1 MKQIQSLLRFL
12 PAAVLAL
19 GLALPARAALQTM
32 DDEAFALV
40 TTLNV
45 TMQQGE
51 TRTFFVSE
59 SDSTVDKNINIQSQS
74 PSSIEVSPI
83 VQSLQQSENQ
93 GWTFTA
99 VSATGAGTPAV
110 VRIYQQN
117 NTANLVVF
125 NITVTAG
132 ENSFT
137 WLVDGEP
144 SLTGSISLDEGSRV
158 DVTARLATKVVET
171 TVFHITSSDT
181 DLITVSPDSQ
191 TVLARGEGLSFTIDA
206 LDGFNG
212 ANPTVTVASE
222 DGSIVGTLFV
232 RVNNVDP
239 VITTPNPEEPPEFT
253 RTANK
258 PSTYT
263 GVAKDDGTV
272 DNASL
277 VYTWDFGD
285 GTAVVTGRQVSHAY
299 AGEGEYT
306 GTLTVTDKDGAS
318 AVSTF
323 TVIVEPGVIVKL
335 DTPGELER
343 TLAGVARASD
353 FTFETP
359 AGTTWIPAGNPF
371 GPKEPFVADVILP
384 DRVYPFGWLV
394 PDEITGGNTA
404 RLETGWNAITQLS
417 GNAPDSGIATVYYV
431 GSLAWR
437 GNDIIV
443 GVDGDGNDVVVN
455 PDTFGDIDQDGLPDI
470 WETRYFGQVNMD
482 TILDEGF
489 AAASDKQPS
498 DEDEPIQHPR
508 YTADGNP
515 DHDHLPPY
523 ASVVVTNK
531 VDGGLIQVFDYPLDC
546 SIGVRSYATIA
557 WDEIPPDWLSSVA
570 AAYDTQ
576 LTQNGYPRRQSFVP
590 FSNFMEFRGVPE
602 CRVDA
607 DTGDFS
613 LDEAGRYLWRYYT
626 DPNPTKYTRGP
637 SPVTDPTSADSNN
650 NGRDDGWEYYFWLTL
665 KYDVHPER
673 WRAYDPTF
681 SLYAPSSGNY
691 TPNANPGLPLLKTE
705 VGNFEAVTEAKPDD
719 PWDVFAYYGSV
730 TNAPI
735 VNTNMSV
742 RVNYPNGFQLFNLL
756 GAMDS
761 RGNSILY
768 YVGTDLMPHPT
779 DGWINL
785 LTGDYYIPGVADFL
799 LKEAEYPD
807 FFPKGAPDEGGLDWS
822 DPAPILQ
829 IAAVHQDGLFS
840 REYLMSLFDPAST
853 ASGVRQPENADELPY
868 AWYRDDTVTNNY
880 STLSVNA
887 SAQRPMPYVRWQPDF
902 DIDNDGLSN
911 LEEYYLGT
919 DPLNWDT
926 DNDGMPDGWE
936 VMNGLLP
943 LDARNGDALQS
954 GPNDNP
960 DDDWMASGSFGHR
973 HWLVQKYRW
982 DHGTEGGIQFRLEYE
997 GRNASLFAD
1006 LWNGGAN
1013 GCFIPGEASTSGA
1026 NFSNRE
1032 EFLFARYLIAMGL
1045 ASTVYPGMWND
1056 CTSDPLN
1063 DDTNDNGLPDGW
1075 EAYVCC
1081 DPIWLPN
1088 ADTID
1093 PEAGD
1098 SDEAMWSLSYLPVYT
1113 YRGYTMDL
1121 KFQDEDGIGLWAEF
1135 DNQAIADK
1143 RDADVEFEMPSGSMC
1158 VRHAFPRL
1166 NPDWTNKPLPTD
1178 PSCDD
1183 TDGDGIPDGTEYQE
1197 GYDYNGD
1204 EVGLANFNP
1213 TTADTDGD
1221 WLPDGWEL
1229 VMGNYE
1235 TNHSDAVFGTY
1246 GDPDGDGLANYQE
1259 YLTGSQYGWRYDW
1272 WYAPNNTVF
1281 WRPLSGLDDDSVG
1294 FVYYRAGDFFRPE
1307 ADFATMFIASNLL
1320 EKLEAR
1326 YGIPDDVG
1334 DSKWGG
1340 RWSNVGVQQR
1350 CEAIMDANGLNI
1362 MMIAWQG
1369 RVDVTKDMDPYG
1381 YISVNEA
1388 DVFMYLY
1395 MNIGNWGHYSM
1406 GGGGSFNRGRGTF
1419 GWDGAGNSGTGDP
1432 TPEWTYIPNNYLG
1445 PAGFPGTSP
1454 RMADTD
1460 SDGMPDYWELYHGL
1474 NPTYGGCRLTSMIA
1488 DGLNERLQ
1496 GANAHNVDADRADG
1510 GPTVLDVYVGEDGY
1524 VGDGSQN
1531 NWRMGWDPTY
1541 VRNMHQTMVG
1551 LRPVSLIETTS
1562 FVHLLCPPQM
1572 EWGHFDPV
1580 LRPWL
1585 SGDRVADPDQDGLS
1599 NEEEATSYLA
1609 NDILHHTDP
1618 SPYWLTDT
1626 SDPNSYVNL
1635 YYRTAGLAPYWW
1647 WDQPLIGVS
1656 GDPPTYLFDFE
1667 VNEGYDTDN
1676 NNIADRDEL
1685 TDTDGHRATDPL
1697 DLDSP
1702 IARKAMY
1709 FDGNAACRTRQPFFH
1724 DKYSLASF
1732 TVEFWF
1738 RAQEPVSDRTQTL
1751 IHRPV
1756 LMPVNEGS
1764 GAYAWTTRN
1773 TFCVEL
1779 DPEGHLVARI
1789 DNDAIEQA
1797 SQSSVSIRGGRVVP
1811 NIWNHV
1817 AVSMDSVGNT
1827 FTMYLNGEVAATA
1840 STSLKPCTGI
1850 LLGLDHI
1857 DHGEDNGPYTYDVL
1871 NYDYSPAPI
1880 VVGAYDTNGWGV
1892 VSGYNINGTRDAFQ
1906 QPMFDESKF
1915 YKGWIDEIRV
1925 WDRCRSQ
1932 SEINNSMKKRFTK
1945 ADIAPINQERFFWD
1959 NIYLPGATSLSDF
1972 PQKLLYHYSFDN
1984 LPDVARAPA
1993 ERDDTFLSPHDTDKY
2008 PQGWDL
2014 VADGT
2019 GRSGGFT
2026 GVEEAANAGVL
2037 GTRHFAAPWWYTANH
2052 RSTVYSPDFSYVP
2065 YIENTVAHMPQRP
2078 PQDMK
2083 ELVPLYNAYYEL
2095 YGYRFRATAD
2105 WMQDVYEYLYPMV
2118 QSAYPI
2124 EPNPVSTEAPAVEL
2138 EQVRNSMN
2146 PYGETYHTSISVG
2159 YERNTAN
2166 FGGHLDRWGQYEY
2179 VPILSDMLPLL
2190 DAVADIDVPMWDD
2203 ERPGWDLSA
2212 IDSDGDGLPDWWE
2225 IAHGLDPN
2233 DATGVNGAYG
2243 DSDGDGLDNYAEYLA
2258 GTDPHAADTDGD
2270 GYSDY
2275 FSRAD
2280 GTSLTYGELYDDG
2293 DGMDNAWEIAHGLS
2307 PDRFDAD
2314 TDPDNDGWSNWS
2326 EYMAQTDPTD
2336 PGDYPHPKFN
2346 VTYHYDGEQAELT
2359 GLGVY
2364 PYGEKTTGDTMGGS
2378 FDGRYTMGVDHG
2390 EQTYLGIDGVVTL
2403 GEHSDIGLQGTFGT
2417 TKLQHG
2423 LVESATITVQ
2433 VPTAEGYEARQFTMA
2448 IANEALGQFTADND
2462 GWLFMELESGRLYMN
2477 GVYYGCRAMV
2487 NYRVKSYSFPESF
2500 SNLIRNPF
2508 GAHTHMV
2515 EGSNRF
2521 LGWMDVNG
2529 NQEFDFGEP
2538 MGISLYNPTIAGW
2551 DSVQTEIMLSD
2562 GLWDFPRLSWV
2573 DAPASTNVPSPNEY
2587 IVTLRWVGSS
2597 SESEESETTTTTV
2610 GGGGYGDIDG
2620 DGLDSFQESR
2630 AGTDV
2635 DKMDTA
2641 GDGRMDY
2648 DSQSAAGQLTWGE
2661 RYDDGDMMPAQ
2672 WEIANGTDPD
2682 NYDADADPDDDGWT
2696 NYEEYLAGTDPT
2708 DAAAFPT
2715 PQLDVTFLYSG
2726 SFSAATNASMNPTI
2740 AAYSERRKGTYLD
2753 GNRSRGIYMGGEYD
2767 GRYTMHG
2774 TIVGEQGILGVGG
2787 SHTVEGVSFAA
2798 VPLYYGH
2805 VREATLE
2812 VWEEDSQEA
2821 AEEYTSS
2828 EFNEE
2833 LLQFVDERDTKIYLE
2848 RETGLLLCSGNLVGR
2863 RFSIDYTIDG
2873 YTYPLEINSFIR
2885 ANGTHAVGGYNRFFG
2900 WLDGDGDGQWGA
2912 GEPAGLSLY
2921 NATLVS
2927 PHSAKTTI
2935 PLSDG
2940 LFGFPRIFWPAATNA
2955 NVTSYKV
2962 MIWDGNGD
2970 SALVDNAGNFVDGI
2984 VVEAPRTFIHEGDYI
2999 EHNIRGL
3006 NLGAGET
3013 DVFTW
3018 TVWADNGIEEE
3029 ILAEGDFVVSL
3040 VPNVG
3045 PRRAMKAV
3053 SPVAGN
3059 TVYGSLVEFKWQMDW
3074 RTEGVFF
3081 TVKNSSGSAVAGLD
3095 NLYVPFPVLHGRTTD
3110 DDYYYSYIP
3119 QLENGRSIVNLPS
3132 GTYTYTIKPNVRT
3145 TSAAYTDAEK
3155 AGISG
3160 TFKIDNADTSRTKAA
3175 INGHVHYYGRLGTD
3189 LVPGKVVVQAYE
3201 IPNSAETSLSVG
3213 GNPIA
3218 RTTVAAAD
3226 GSFSLHGISAGSYA
3240 VIGWVDSDGDGKFT
3254 ASDTQGF
3261 GFLGNSACPNQIPG
3275 WCPPLVVT
3283 NSTKMVAVDLDDVHV
3298 VLRDRDVNG
3307 DGKPESYSGSAAAWQ
3322 AAVLRT
3328 FPNPTAAQLETL
3340 GWVNAYLF
3348 STTRVVRV
3356 ITSTSSSRQKSFE
3369 YVTKRYVVQAPRL
3382 FFHEWDQIR
3391 LGKKNNDA
3399 TEYGLNLGVTNV
3411 IGVSWNVAASDG
3423 YRSEKIAQGDFVV
3436 NAGLPPGSE
3445 RDPRRTMRAIWPT
3458 QLTKVYGSVVEFEWE
3473 MDWRNAGVRFVLE
3486 NIDGDEP
3493 VEVFN
3498 GVIPMPVRH
3507 GKTTTQ
3513 NYYYTCKPQLEDG
3526 LRFLDL
3532 PSGKYRY
3539 TITERPRT
3547 SMFAAQSVSGTFQKV
3562 NEDTA
3567 RSVHSIAG
3575 RVEYYGKVMESE
3587 TVAAGIA
3594 AGDGASRVLTALVDT
3609 NLVHRGAMGVYVM
3622 KGGEPVE
3629 TLNDSKGDGVLHS
3642 ESAPNAYSGSI
3653 AYKSDAD
3660 PTKAEITV
3668 NFLVPPEADTT
3679 LDLVVKKFPS
3689 PLVIQ
3694 AFKVPENAESALSF
3708 SGTPVA
3714 QTIQEEKGAYKV
3726 DGLGQGAYAVRAWI
3740 DSNGNRIPDGWETI
3754 GFATYSST
3762 VSPNLDRAAAP
3773 IRVTNDVINT
3783 VIVLHDRDTDND
3795 LLPDA
3800 WEHWKFGGL
3809 NTSGYEQTQPDLYI
3823 WQEYADGLL
3832 DSDPRT
3838 PDTDLDGLTDAMEI
3852 LVTKTDTHKR
3862 DTDGDGIGDLE
3873 EFLSGSD
3880 PLDADDAVPYAVP
3893 ALAFDENGTPFVDI
3907 GYPSIQ
3913 PGVVLTYELQRKLSL
3928 DPAEPWETVCDHEV
3942 VNDGSGDLVG
3952 ASDGVNARLTP
3963 PGTVRM
3969 KPAEQAEDVDFET
3982 GFFRI
3987 KVYADYGR
3995 MVDNGDGTWSYWTW
4009 VRHGIDRWDYEE
4021 AARGEGTLVRDADG
4035 NWSFVSDASGLR
4047 ETLVRGEDGSWSFQE

>member
-1 MKQIQSLLRFL
+1 MKQIQSLLRLL

-19 GLALPARAALQTM
+19 VLALPARAALQTM
-32 DDEAFALV
+32 DPASFTMV
-40 TTLNV
+40 STLNI
-45 TMQQGE
+45 TMQQG
-51 TRTFFVSE
+51 TQRIIRI
-59 SDSTVDKNINIQSQS
+59 SDPNLGPEENIDCWIQGNAVT
-74 PSSIEVSPI
+74 VSPA
-83 VQSLQQSENQ
+83 VQTLATSANP
-93 GWTFTA
+93 GWTISA
-99 VSATGAGTPAV
+99 VSVTPNGAPEV
-110 VRIYQQN
+110 VRIFQQSDD
-117 NTANLVVF
+117 TASNYVTI
-125 NITVTAG
+125 NITVTPG
-132 ENSFT
+132 ENAFK
-137 WLVDGEP
+137 WEVDG
-144 SLTGSISLDEGSRV
+144 STISSGSISIDEGAFA
-158 DVTARLATKVVET
+158 DVTARLFMPVSAT
-171 TVFHITSSDT
+171 TVFDITSSSN
-181 DLITVSPDSQ
+181 LIAVTPAEA
-191 TVLARGEGLSFTIDA
+191 TVLAGGEGLSFRVTA
-206 LDGFNG
+206 LDGPASG
-212 ANPTVTVASE
+212 SVTVSSR
-222 DGSIVGTLFV
+222 DGGVVGTLFV
-232 RVNNVDP
+232 RINNVAP
-239 VITTPNPEEPPEFT
+239 VITTPNPDDPPEFT

-258 PSTYT
+258 PSVYT
-263 GVAKDDGTV
+263 GVAKDDGSV
-272 DNASL
+272 DNPQL
-277 VYTWDFGD
+277 VYEWDFGD
-285 GTAVVTGRQVSHAY
+285 GTAVVQGRQATHAY
-299 AGEGEYT
+299 ASEGEYT

-323 TVIVEPGVIVKL
+323 TVVVEPGVIVKL
-335 DTPGELER
+335 DTPGELEK
-343 TLAGVARASD
+343 TLAGVARASG

-359 AGTTWIPAGNPF
+359 EGTTWIPAGNPF
-371 GPKEPFVADVILP
+371 GPKEPFVTDVILP

-404 RLETGWNAITQLS
+404 RLKTGWNAITQLS
-417 GNAPDSGIATVYYV
+417 GNAPDTGIATVYYV
-431 GSLAWR
+431 GSLAWK

-443 GVDGDGNDVVVN
+443 GVDGEGHDIVVN

-470 WETRYFGQVNMD
+470 WETRYFGQVDMD
-482 TILDEGF
+482 TILEEGF

-523 ASVVVTNK
+523 ASTVVTNK

-546 SIGVRSYATIA
+546 SIGVRSYATVA
-557 WDEIPPDWLSSVA
+557 WEDIPPDWLSSVA

-602 CRVDA
+602 CRVDP

-613 LDEAGRYLWRYYT
+613 VDEGGRYLWRYYT

-799 LKEAEYPD
+799 LKEADYPD

-902 DIDNDGLSN
+902 DIDNDGLSI

-926 DNDGMPDGWE
+926 DGDGMPDGWE
-936 VMNGLLP
+936 VMMGLLP
-943 LDARNGDALQS
+943 LDARNGAALQS

-960 DDDWMASGSFGHR
+960 DDDWMASGPFGHR

-1026 NFSNRE
+1026 KYSNRE
-1032 EFLFARYLIAMGL
+1032 EFLYARYLIAMGL

-1093 PEAGD
+1093 PEAPD

-1113 YRGYTMDL
+1113 YRGYTMEL

-1229 VMGNYE
+1229 VMGNYD

-1326 YGIPDDVG
+1326 YGIPEDVG

-1350 CEAIMDANGLNI
+1350 CEAILDANGLNI

-1369 RVDVTKDMDPYG
+1369 RVDVTKDMDAYG

-1406 GGGGSFNRGRGTF
+1406 NGGGSFNRGRGTF

-1474 NPTYGGCRLTSMIA
+1474 NPTYGGCRLTTMIV
-1488 DGLNERLQ
+1488 DGLNERMQ

-1541 VRNMHQTMVG
+1541 VRNMHETMVG
-1551 LRPVSLIETTS
+1551 LRPVSLIETTC
-1562 FVHLLCPPQM
+1562 FTHLLCPPQM

-1585 SGDRVADPDQDGLS
+1585 SGDRVADPDQDGLA

-1676 NNIADRDEL
+1676 NNLADRDEL

-1724 DKYSLASF
+1724 DKYSLSSF

-1738 RAQEPVSDRTQTL
+1738 RSQEPVGDRTQTL

-1773 TFCVEL
+1773 TFCVEI

-1797 SQSSVSIRGGRVVP
+1797 SQSTVSIRGGRIVP

-1932 SEINNSMKKRFTK
+1932 SEINNSMRKRFK
-1945 ADIAPINQERFFWD
+1945 KSDIEPINQERFFWD
-1959 NIYLPGATSLSDF
+1959 NVYLPGATSLSDF

-1984 LPDVARAPA
+1984 LPDVARAPV

-2037 GTRHFAAPWWYTANH
+2037 GTRHFAAPWWYTANY
-2052 RSTVYSPDFSYVP
+2052 RSTVYGPDYSYVP

-2078 PQDMK
+2078 PQDMS

-2095 YGYRFRATAD
+2095 YGYRFRASAD

-2118 QSAYPI
+2118 QSSYPI
-2124 EPNPVSTEAPAVEL
+2124 EPNPVSTEYPSVEL

-2159 YERNTAN
+2159 YERNTSN

-2233 DATGVNGAYG
+2233 DATGANGAYG

-2314 TDPDNDGWSNWS
+2314 VDPDNDGWSNWS
-2326 EYMAQTDPTD
+2326 EFMAQTDPTD

-2682 NYDADADPDDDGWT
+2682 NYDADADLDDDGWT
-2696 NYEEYLAGTDPT
+2696 NYEEYLGSTDPT
-2708 DAAAFPT
+2708 DAAAFPM
-2715 PQLDVTFLYSG
+2715 PQINVTFLYAG
-2726 SFSAATNASMNPTI
+2726 GFSAETNASMSPTI
-2740 AAYSERRKGTYLD
+2740 LTYSQRRKGTYLD
-2753 GNRSRGIYMGGEYD
+2753 GNASRGIYMGGEPD

-2774 TIVGEQGILGVGG
+2774 TVVGEEGILGVGG
-2787 SHTVEGVSFAA
+2787 SHAVEGIMLAA
-2798 VPLYYGH
+2798 VPLDYGH
-2805 VREATLE
+2805 IRDATIE
-2812 VWEEDSQEA
+2812 IWDEDSQED
-2821 AEEYTSS
+2821 AEQYTST

-2833 LLQFVDERDTKIYLE
+2833 VLQFVDERDTKLYLE
-2848 RETGLLLCSGNLVGR
+2848 RETGLLLCSASLVGK
-2863 RFSIDYTIDG
+2863 RFSIDYTIEG
-2873 YTYPLEINSFIR
+2873 YTYPLEINGFIR
-2885 ANGTHAVGGYNRFFG
+2885 GNGTHAVGGYNRFFG
-2900 WLDGDGDGQWGA
+2900 FLDGNGNGTWDS

-2921 NATLVS
+2921 NATLLS
-2927 PHSAKTTI
+2927 PHSTKTTI

-2940 LFGFPRIFWPAATNA
+2940 LFGFPRFAWPASTNA
-2955 NVTSYKV
+2955 NVTSYRV
-2962 MIWDGNGD
+2962 TIWNGKGETALEDANGNPVE
-2970 SALVDNAGNFVDGI
+2970 SI
-2984 VVEAPRTFIHEGDYI
+2984 VIEAPRTFIHEGDYI
-2999 EHNIRGL
+2999 EHGIRGIKF
-3006 NLGAGET
+3006 GESTT
-3013 DVFTW
+3013 DTLTW
-3018 TVWADNGIEEE
+3018 EVASMNGVDPKPE
-3029 ILAEGDFVVSL
+3029 ILAEGEFVSSF
-3040 VPNVG
+3040 VPNTG
-3045 PRRAMKAV
+3045 SRRQMKVV

-3081 TVKNSSGSAVAGLD
+3081 TVKNSSGSAVAGLN
-3095 NLYVPFPVLHGRTTD
+3095 NLYVPFPVLHDRTTD
-3110 DDYYYSYIP
+3110 DDYYYTYIP
-3119 QLENGRSIVNLPS
+3119 QLENGRSIANLPT
-3132 GTYTYTIKPNVRT
+3132 GTYTYTITENVRS
-3145 TSAAYTDAEK
+3145 SAVEAQE
-3155 AGISG
+3155 ISG
-3160 TFKIDNADTSRTKAA
+3160 SFRIDNADTSRTKAA
-3175 INGHVHYYGRLGTD
+3175 SNGHVHYYGRLGAD

-3218 RTTVAAAD
+3218 RTTVAND
-3226 GSFSLHGISAGSYA
+3226 GSFTLHGLGAGSYA
-3240 VIGWVDSDGDGKFT
+3240 VIGWVDSNGDGRFT
-3254 ASDTQGF
+3254 SSDTQGF
-3261 GFLGNSACPNQIPG
+3261 GFLGNSA
-3275 WCPPLVVT
+3275 
-3283 NSTKMVAVDLDDVHV
+3283 
-3298 VLRDRDVNG
+3298 
-3307 DGKPESYSGSAAAWQ
+3307 
-3322 AAVLRT
+3322 
-3328 FPNPTAAQLETL
+3328 
-3340 GWVNAYLF
+3340 
-3348 STTRVVRV
+3348 
-3356 ITSTSSSRQKSFE
+3356 
-3369 YVTKRYVVQAPRL
+3369 
-3382 FFHEWDQIR
+3382 
-3391 LGKKNNDA
+3391 
-3399 TEYGLNLGVTNV
+3399 
-3411 IGVSWNVAASDG
+3411 
-3423 YRSEKIAQGDFVV
+3423 
-3436 NAGLPPGSE
+3436 
-3445 RDPRRTMRAIWPT
+3445 
-3458 QLTKVYGSVVEFEWE
+3458 
-3473 MDWRNAGVRFVLE
+3473 
-3486 NIDGDEP
+3486 
-3493 VEVFN
+3493 
-3498 GVIPMPVRH
+3498 
-3507 GKTTTQ
+3507 
-3513 NYYYTCKPQLEDG
+3513 
-3526 LRFLDL
+3526 
-3532 PSGKYRY
+3532 
-3539 TITERPRT
+3539 
-3547 SMFAAQSVSGTFQKV
+3547 
-3562 NEDTA
+3562 
-3567 RSVHSIAG
+3567 
-3575 RVEYYGKVMESE
+3575 
-3587 TVAAGIA
+3587 
-3594 AGDGASRVLTALVDT
+3594 
-3609 NLVHRGAMGVYVM
+3609 
-3622 KGGEPVE
+3622 
-3629 TLNDSKGDGVLHS
+3629 
-3642 ESAPNAYSGSI
+3642 
-3653 AYKSDAD
+3653 
-3660 PTKAEITV
+3660 
-3668 NFLVPPEADTT
+3668 
-3679 LDLVVKKFPS
+3679 
-3689 PLVIQ
+3689 
-3694 AFKVPENAESALSF
+3694 
-3708 SGTPVA
+3708 
-3714 QTIQEEKGAYKV
+3714 
-3726 DGLGQGAYAVRAWI
+3726 
-3740 DSNGNRIPDGWETI
+3740 
-3754 GFATYSST
+3754 
-3762 VSPNLDRAAAP
+3762 
-3773 IRVTNDVINT
+3773 
-3783 VIVLHDRDTDND
+3783 
-3795 LLPDA
+3795 
-3800 WEHWKFGGL
+3800 
-3809 NTSGYEQTQPDLYI
+3809 
-3823 WQEYADGLL
+3823 
-3832 DSDPRT
+3832 
-3838 PDTDLDGLTDAMEI
+3838 
-3852 LVTKTDTHKR
+3852 
-3862 DTDGDGIGDLE
+3862 
-3873 EFLSGSD
+3873 
-3880 PLDADDAVPYAVP
+3880 
-3893 ALAFDENGTPFVDI
+3893 
-3907 GYPSIQ
+3907 
-3913 PGVVLTYELQRKLSL
+3913 
-3928 DPAEPWETVCDHEV
+3928 
-3942 VNDGSGDLVG
+3942 
-3952 ASDGVNARLTP
+3952 
-3963 PGTVRM
+3963 
-3969 KPAEQAEDVDFET
+3969 
-3982 GFFRI
+3982 
-3987 KVYADYGR
+3987 
-3995 MVDNGDGTWSYWTW
+3995 
-4009 VRHGIDRWDYEE
+4009 
-4021 AARGEGTLVRDADG
+4021 
-4035 NWSFVSDASGLR
+4035 
-4047 ETLVRGEDGSWSFQE
+4047 

>member
-1 MKQIQSLLRFL
+1 
-12 PAAVLAL
+12 
-19 GLALPARAALQTM
+19 
-32 DDEAFALV
+32 
-40 TTLNV
+40 
-45 TMQQGE
+45 
-51 TRTFFVSE
+51 
-59 SDSTVDKNINIQSQS
+59 
-74 PSSIEVSPI
+74 
-83 VQSLQQSENQ
+83 
-93 GWTFTA
+93 
-99 VSATGAGTPAV
+99 
-110 VRIYQQN
+110 
-117 NTANLVVF
+117 
-125 NITVTAG
+125 
-132 ENSFT
+132 
-137 WLVDGEP
+137 
-144 SLTGSISLDEGSRV
+144 
-158 DVTARLATKVVET
+158 
-171 TVFHITSSDT
+171 
-181 DLITVSPDSQ
+181 
-191 TVLARGEGLSFTIDA
+191 
-206 LDGFNG
+206 
-212 ANPTVTVASE
+212 
-222 DGSIVGTLFV
+222 
-232 RVNNVDP
+232 
-239 VITTPNPEEPPEFT
+239 
-253 RTANK
+253 
-258 PSTYT
+258 
-263 GVAKDDGTV
+263 
-272 DNASL
+272 
-277 VYTWDFGD
+277 
-285 GTAVVTGRQVSHAY
+285 
-299 AGEGEYT
+299 
-306 GTLTVTDKDGAS
+306 
-318 AVSTF
+318 
-323 TVIVEPGVIVKL
+323 
-335 DTPGELER
+335 
-343 TLAGVARASD
+343 
-353 FTFETP
+353 
-359 AGTTWIPAGNPF
+359 
-371 GPKEPFVADVILP
+371 
-384 DRVYPFGWLV
+384 
-394 PDEITGGNTA
+394 
-404 RLETGWNAITQLS
+404 
-417 GNAPDSGIATVYYV
+417 
-431 GSLAWR
+431 
-437 GNDIIV
+437 
-443 GVDGDGNDVVVN
+443 
-455 PDTFGDIDQDGLPDI
+455 
-470 WETRYFGQVNMD
+470 MD
-482 TILDEGF
+482 TILEEGF

-523 ASVVVTNK
+523 ASTVVTNK

-546 SIGVRSYATIA
+546 SIGVRSYATVA
-557 WDEIPPDWLSSVA
+557 WDEIPPDWLASVA

-602 CRVDA
+602 CRVDP
-607 DTGDFS
+607 DTGDLS
-613 LDEAGRYLWRYYT
+613 VDEGGRYLWRYYT

-799 LKEAEYPD
+799 LKEADYPD

-902 DIDNDGLSN
+902 DIDNDGLSI

-926 DNDGMPDGWE
+926 DGDGMPDGWE
-936 VMNGLLP
+936 VMMGLLP
-943 LDARNGDALQS
+943 LDARNGAALQS

-960 DDDWMASGSFGHR
+960 DDDWMASGPFGHR

-1026 NFSNRE
+1026 KYSNRE
-1032 EFLFARYLIAMGL
+1032 EFLYARYLIAMGL

-1093 PEAGD
+1093 PEAPD

-1113 YRGYTMDL
+1113 YRGYTMEL

-1229 VMGNYE
+1229 VMGNYD

-1326 YGIPDDVG
+1326 YGIPEDVG

-1350 CEAIMDANGLNI
+1350 CEAILDANGLNI

-1369 RVDVTKDMDPYG
+1369 RVDVTKDMDAYG

-1406 GGGGSFNRGRGTF
+1406 NGGGSFNRGRGTF

-1474 NPTYGGCRLTSMIA
+1474 NPTYGGCRLTTMIA
-1488 DGLNERLQ
+1488 DGLNERMQ

-1541 VRNMHQTMVG
+1541 VRNMHETMVG
-1551 LRPVSLIETTS
+1551 LRPVSLIETTC
-1562 FVHLLCPPQM
+1562 FTHLLCPPQM

-1585 SGDRVADPDQDGLS
+1585 SGDRVADPDQDGLA

-1676 NNIADRDEL
+1676 NNLADRDEL

-1724 DKYSLASF
+1724 DKYSLSSF

-1738 RAQEPVSDRTQTL
+1738 RSQEPVGDRTQTL

-1773 TFCVEL
+1773 TFCVEI

-1797 SQSSVSIRGGRVVP
+1797 SQSTVSIRGGRIVP

-1932 SEINNSMKKRFTK
+1932 SEINNSMRKRFK
-1945 ADIAPINQERFFWD
+1945 KSDIEPINQERFFWD
-1959 NIYLPGATSLSDF
+1959 NVYLPGATSLSDF

-1984 LPDVARAPA
+1984 LPDVARAPV

-2037 GTRHFAAPWWYTANH
+2037 GTRHFAAPWWYTANY
-2052 RSTVYSPDFSYVP
+2052 RSTVYGPDYSYVP

-2314 TDPDNDGWSNWS
+2314 VDPDNDGWSNWS
-2326 EYMAQTDPTD
+2326 EFMAQTDPTD

-2346 VTYHYDGEQAELT
+2346 VTYYYDGEQAELT

-2364 PYGEKTTGDTMGGS
+2364 PYGEKTTGDTMGGI

-2390 EQTYLGIDGVVTL
+2390 EQTYLGVDGVVTL
-2403 GEHSDIGLQGTFGT
+2403 GENSDIGLQGTFGT

-2423 LVESATITVQ
+2423 LVESATIVVQ
-2433 VPTAEGYEARQFTMA
+2433 VPTANGYEQREFQMA
-2448 IANEALGQFTADND
+2448 IANEALGQFSH
-2462 GWLFMELESGRLYMN
+2462 GELPR
-2477 GVYYGCRAMV
+2477 
-2487 NYRVKSYSFPESF
+2487 
-2500 SNLIRNPF
+2500 
-2508 GAHTHMV
+2508 
-2515 EGSNRF
+2515 
-2521 LGWMDVNG
+2521 
-2529 NQEFDFGEP
+2529 QE
-2538 MGISLYNPTIAGW
+2538 L
-2551 DSVQTEIMLSD
+2551 L
-2562 GLWDFPRLSWV
+2562 LPR
-2573 DAPASTNVPSPNEY
+2573 
-2587 IVTLRWVGSS
+2587 
-2597 SESEESETTTTTV
+2597 
-2610 GGGGYGDIDG
+2610 
-2620 DGLDSFQESR
+2620 
-2630 AGTDV
+2630 
-2635 DKMDTA
+2635 
-2641 GDGRMDY
+2641 
-2648 DSQSAAGQLTWGE
+2648 
-2661 RYDDGDMMPAQ
+2661 
-2672 WEIANGTDPD
+2672 
-2682 NYDADADPDDDGWT
+2682 
-2696 NYEEYLAGTDPT
+2696 
-2708 DAAAFPT
+2708 
-2715 PQLDVTFLYSG
+2715 
-2726 SFSAATNASMNPTI
+2726 
-2740 AAYSERRKGTYLD
+2740 
-2753 GNRSRGIYMGGEYD
+2753 
-2767 GRYTMHG
+2767 
-2774 TIVGEQGILGVGG
+2774 
-2787 SHTVEGVSFAA
+2787 
-2798 VPLYYGH
+2798 
-2805 VREATLE
+2805 
-2812 VWEEDSQEA
+2812 
-2821 AEEYTSS
+2821 
-2828 EFNEE
+2828 E
-2833 LLQFVDERDTKIYLE
+2833 LLQPHPQPVR
-2848 RETGLLLCSGNLVGR
+2848 RAHPHGRGLQ
-2863 RFSIDYTIDG
+2863 
-2873 YTYPLEINSFIR
+2873 PLPR
-2885 ANGTHAVGGYNRFFG
+2885 
-2900 WLDGDGDGQWGA
+2900 LDGRQRKPGVR
-2912 GEPAGLSLY
+2912 L
-2921 NATLVS
+2921 
-2927 PHSAKTTI
+2927 
-2935 PLSDG
+2935 
-2940 LFGFPRIFWPAATNA
+2940 
-2955 NVTSYKV
+2955 
-2962 MIWDGNGD
+2962 
-2970 SALVDNAGNFVDGI
+2970 
-2984 VVEAPRTFIHEGDYI
+2984 
-2999 EHNIRGL
+2999 
-3006 NLGAGET
+3006 
-3013 DVFTW
+3013 
-3018 TVWADNGIEEE
+3018 
-3029 ILAEGDFVVSL
+3029 
-3040 VPNVG
+3040 
-3045 PRRAMKAV
+3045 RRAHGHLPLQSV
-3053 SPVAGN
+3053 HRRV
-3059 TVYGSLVEFKWQMDW
+3059 
-3074 RTEGVFF
+3074 
-3081 TVKNSSGSAVAGLD
+3081 GLRPD
-3095 NLYVPFPVLHGRTTD
+3095 RNHALGR
-3110 DDYYYSYIP
+3110 
-3119 QLENGRSIVNLPS
+3119 
-3132 GTYTYTIKPNVRT
+3132 
-3145 TSAAYTDAEK
+3145 
-3155 AGISG
+3155 
-3160 TFKIDNADTSRTKAA
+3160 
-3175 INGHVHYYGRLGTD
+3175 
-3189 LVPGKVVVQAYE
+3189 
-3201 IPNSAETSLSVG
+3201 
-3213 GNPIA
+3213 
-3218 RTTVAAAD
+3218 
-3226 GSFSLHGISAGSYA
+3226 
-3240 VIGWVDSDGDGKFT
+3240 
-3254 ASDTQGF
+3254 
-3261 GFLGNSACPNQIPG
+3261 
-3275 WCPPLVVT
+3275 PL
-3283 NSTKMVAVDLDDVHV
+3283 
-3298 VLRDRDVNG
+3298 
-3307 DGKPESYSGSAAAWQ
+3307 
-3322 AAVLRT
+3322 
-3328 FPNPTAAQLETL
+3328 
-3340 GWVNAYLF
+3340 
-3348 STTRVVRV
+3348 
-3356 ITSTSSSRQKSFE
+3356 
-3369 YVTKRYVVQAPRL
+3369 
-3382 FFHEWDQIR
+3382 
-3391 LGKKNNDA
+3391 
-3399 TEYGLNLGVTNV
+3399 
-3411 IGVSWNVAASDG
+3411 
-3423 YRSEKIAQGDFVV
+3423 
-3436 NAGLPPGSE
+3436 GLP
-3445 RDPRRTMRAIWPT
+3445 
-3458 QLTKVYGSVVEFEWE
+3458 
-3473 MDWRNAGVRFVLE
+3473 
-3486 NIDGDEP
+3486 
-3493 VEVFN
+3493 
-3498 GVIPMPVRH
+3498 
-3507 GKTTTQ
+3507 
-3513 NYYYTCKPQLEDG
+3513 
-3526 LRFLDL
+3526 
-3532 PSGKYRY
+3532 
-3539 TITERPRT
+3539 
-3547 SMFAAQSVSGTFQKV
+3547 
-3562 NEDTA
+3562 
-3567 RSVHSIAG
+3567 
-3575 RVEYYGKVMESE
+3575 
-3587 TVAAGIA
+3587 
-3594 AGDGASRVLTALVDT
+3594 
-3609 NLVHRGAMGVYVM
+3609 
-3622 KGGEPVE
+3622 
-3629 TLNDSKGDGVLHS
+3629 
-3642 ESAPNAYSGSI
+3642 AP
-3653 AYKSDAD
+3653 
-3660 PTKAEITV
+3660 
-3668 NFLVPPEADTT
+3668 
-3679 LDLVVKKFPS
+3679 
-3689 PLVIQ
+3689 
-3694 AFKVPENAESALSF
+3694 
-3708 SGTPVA
+3708 
-3714 QTIQEEKGAYKV
+3714 
-3726 DGLGQGAYAVRAWI
+3726 
-3740 DSNGNRIPDGWETI
+3740 
-3754 GFATYSST
+3754 
-3762 VSPNLDRAAAP
+3762 
-3773 IRVTNDVINT
+3773 
-3783 VIVLHDRDTDND
+3783 
-3795 LLPDA
+3795 
-3800 WEHWKFGGL
+3800 
-3809 NTSGYEQTQPDLYI
+3809 
-3823 WQEYADGLL
+3823 LL
-3832 DSDPRT
+3832 D
-3838 PDTDLDGLTDAMEI
+3838 
-3852 LVTKTDTHKR
+3852 
-3862 DTDGDGIGDLE
+3862 
-3873 EFLSGSD
+3873 
-3880 PLDADDAVPYAVP
+3880 
-3893 ALAFDENGTPFVDI
+3893 GT
-3907 GYPSIQ
+3907 
-3913 PGVVLTYELQRKLSL
+3913 
-3928 DPAEPWETVCDHEV
+3928 
-3942 VNDGSGDLVG
+3942 
-3952 ASDGVNARLTP
+3952 
-3963 PGTVRM
+3963 
-3969 KPAEQAEDVDFET
+3969 
-3982 GFFRI
+3982 
-3987 KVYADYGR
+3987 
-3995 MVDNGDGTWSYWTW
+3995 
-4009 VRHGIDRWDYEE
+4009 
-4021 AARGEGTLVRDADG
+4021 
-4035 NWSFVSDASGLR
+4035 
-4047 ETLVRGEDGSWSFQE
+4047 